1 MKHEIA
7 KLLQLIFRL
16 PRPNMI
22 WGNKVENNWNLM
34 TAYLYIRYIF
44 NAGSGQVY
52 GVWNI
57 VQSSLLLYVAFS
69 NKTLA
74 VVVAVCGVLS
84 FFVIGHILVII
95 GFQKKE
101 ANLANSQNP
110 DLMEIKADVK
120 KILQKLENPRDI
132 IKP

>member
-7 KLLQLIFRL
+7 KILQLIFRM

-34 TAYLYIRYIF
+34 TGYLYMRYIF

-57 VQSSLLLYVAFS
+57 IQSSLLLYVAFS
-69 NKTLA
+69 NKTDA
-74 VVVAVCGVLS
+74 IVVAVVGVLS
-84 FFVIGHILVII
+84 FFVVGHILVVI

-110 DLMEIKADVK
+110 DLMEIKNDVK
-120 KILQKLENPRDI
+120 EILKLVKKDML
-132 IKP
+132 

>member
-1 MKHEIA
+1 
-7 KLLQLIFRL
+7 
-16 PRPNMI
+16 MI

-34 TAYLYIRYIF
+34 TGYLYMRYIF

-57 VQSSLLLYVAFS
+57 IQSSLLLYVAFS
-69 NKTLA
+69 NKTVA
-74 VVVAVCGVLS
+74 IVVAVVGVLS
-84 FFVIGHILVII
+84 FFVVGHILVVI

-110 DLMEIKADVK
+110 DLMEIKNDVK
-120 KILQKLENPRDI
+120 EILKLVKKDML
-132 IKP
+132 